1 MERDTEKRGKQMFLV
16 KILIH
21 PMEDW
26 KVILYHVPRKSMK
39 INVWDD
45 EGKSNKEEEMAQTQL
60 YGVKTCLKNDII

>member
-1 MERDTEKRGKQMFLV
+1 MQ
-16 KILIH
+16 
-21 PMEDW
+21 
-26 KVILYHVPRKSMK
+26 